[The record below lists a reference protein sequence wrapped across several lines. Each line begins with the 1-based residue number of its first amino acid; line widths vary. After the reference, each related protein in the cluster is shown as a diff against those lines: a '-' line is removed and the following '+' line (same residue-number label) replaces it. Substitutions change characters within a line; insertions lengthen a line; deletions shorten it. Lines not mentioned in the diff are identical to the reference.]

1 MPGTSQ
7 AEQANEKLA
16 RPFGTFNGKGYEAE
30 HIASILPK
38 HDIFVEAFSG
48 SAAVTFAKKPP
59 TSPHAKEII
68 AESDEFLFGIWNTI
82 KNLKASDFKKLRGF
96 KSDPDKDYFEK
107 IKTQES
113 APDGRIKELHWWL
126 YLKHYSLLC
135 SAPDRDAKFFYNK
148 SMKETVEAMP
158 EISSRLENVQI
169 ESKTLEELIEAYDSE
184 KTVFYIHA
192 ALEDHYIFLESLKQI
207 KGKYILSDE
216 NVTVA
221 NFSIPDA
228 PRTKP
233 VDRDFIEST
242 RQWNAQFLESNGDNE
257 ELTAALA
264 EVIMIARAYP
274 GKSQEEL
281 GVDMGKIIE
290 VAKVALSGTNTEA
303 HKDKKKLKK
312 GFKKYTSVQW
322 AEDAC
327 KFVTSSKYTDG
338 WETLKERT
346 KFDNWFGGFFA
357 YIQESNSEPEDF
369 MEAQKWFAEHGMRYA
384 VNVCEEIV
392 NIRKEIK
399 ESLGESATLEEKT
412 KAEKCVEDKIP
423 KLIDEGEPRERAI
436 AIAFSLCGVARK
448 KK

>member
-7 AEQANEKLA
+7 AEQVSEEIKLS

-38 HDIFVEAFSG
+38 HDVFVEAFSG
-48 SAAVTFAKKPP
+48 SAAVTFAKKP
-59 TSPHAKEII
+59 SKKEII
-68 AESDEFLFGIWNTI
+68 VESDEFLFGIWNTI

-96 KSDPDKDYFEK
+96 KSDPDKEYFEK
-107 IKTQES
+107 IKARES
-113 APDGRIKELHWWL
+113 SPDGKIKELHWWL

-135 SAPDRDAKFFYNK
+135 AAPSRDAKFFYNK

-158 EISSRLENVQI
+158 EISARLDNVQI

-184 KTVFYIHA
+184 KTVFYVHA
-192 ALEDHYIFLESLKQI
+192 TLGDQVKAFGESLRKI
-207 KGKYILSDE
+207 KGKYILSCD
-216 NVTVA
+216 NTISA
-221 NFSIPDA
+221 NFEDFPAA
-228 PRTKP
+228 PKTQP
-233 VDRDFIEST
+233 VDRDFIESEK
-242 RQWNAQFLESNGDNE
+242 QWNAQFVESNGDNE

-274 GKSQEEL
+274 DKSQEEL

-303 HKDKKKLKK
+303 AHLDKKKKRKK
-312 GFKKYTSVQW
+312 RTSAEW
-322 AEDAC
+322 AEDTS
-327 KFVTSSKYTDG
+327 KFVTSSKYTDS

-346 KFDNWFGGFFA
+346 KFDNWIGGFFA

-369 MEAQKWFAEHGMRYA
+369 VEAQKWFTEHGMRYA
-384 VNVCEEIV
+384 VNACEQV
-392 NIRKEIK
+392 VGIRKKIAEI
-399 ESLGESATLEEKT
+399 LGESATLEEKT

-436 AIAFSLCGVARK
+436 AIAFFLCRVARK